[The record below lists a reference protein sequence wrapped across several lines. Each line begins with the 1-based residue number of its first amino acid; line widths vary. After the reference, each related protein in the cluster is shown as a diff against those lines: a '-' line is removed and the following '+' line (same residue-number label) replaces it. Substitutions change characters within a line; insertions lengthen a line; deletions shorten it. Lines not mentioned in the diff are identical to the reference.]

1 MGKIDEIKEELNY
14 MKVWLGIIVVTTIGL
29 VGWLVNH
36 YESASMFKTLGC
48 IVAIVVLTFVIVLID
63 KKIKEK
69 IKSLR
74 EL

>member
-1 MGKIDEIKEELNY
+1 MGQIDEIKEELNY

-29 VGWLVNH
+29 IGWLVNH
-36 YESASMFKTLGC
+36 YESASMLKTAGA
-48 IVAIVVLTFVIVLID
+48 IVAITVLTVVIVLID